1 MTRERE
7 RAAERGLD
15 TSLAASRREFLA
27 ATGMAALVPAAA
39 GKSVGTPDT
48 GDGSGPGR
56 IRNLSAY
63 LEDPTVFAENREP
76 THVTTAI
83 PYESMGTARR
93 ADEPFTELESR
104 FERSSYFR
112 SLDGEWDFRFYERP
126 SEMPDS
132 YDGVTD
138 WDSITV
144 PSVWQTEGYDQ
155 RLYTNNSITWDHYD
169 PSQAGDLVPDEDGL
183 VDVPGVGDDDGA
195 NPVGTYRRT
204 FTVPSEWDGR
214 EVFLHFE
221 GAKQAY
227 FVWIDGEYVG
237 FQQGAMTPGEFDV
250 TDHVAAGEESQVTV
264 QVYRWSDGE
273 ALETIDMFRYSGI
286 HRSVYLYATPQV
298 HMRDFDVRTD
308 LDDDYEDATLSVDV
322 ELANYTDDGRGEYTV
337 TGHLFGPSRTHPGRG
352 PPGNRGKPGR
362 NGGRDK
368 HGRKDGR
375 GEPEWKGNRGKHGR
389 KVATVSASETVGSD
403 GTVLAL
409 ETDVEDPAKWSAE
422 DPTLYT
428 LVLELVSEGETT
440 EVMLEKVGFREYE
453 TTRGEQGAVITVNG
467 EPVNVKGVNRHETD
481 PDSGRTVPIET
492 LREDLETM
500 KRFNVNAIRTSH
512 YPNDPSLY
520 RLADEYGLYVQDEV
534 YVESHWWEELL
545 AHTEVYHDQ
554 AVERFRRMVLRD
566 RNHAS
571 VFSWSTGN
579 EAGTGAE
586 HLEMAA
592 LAMDS
597 DEYLPSDT
605 ADVSGVGTVESYDGP
620 VEGLASDRLMYH
632 QPNGGGWNVEYSD
645 MLGPRYPSVGTLLRT
660 ADGSHIG
667 DGLRSVVMGE
677 YNHAMGNSLG
687 LVHEMWSEHIMPP
700 VRRATNRAG
709 DDGHGAL
716 VGSPDVVPGPEAAP
730 STSTDGAVVLDG
742 RGDYLDVRSVPVSD
756 ETSLGF
762 TVGLSVRDLET
773 SADSPLVAGERYAVR
788 VADGSLEFA
797 IEGDGDAGGEA
808 VTASVPDEL
817 SDDDDDEW
825 HAIVGTAD
833 ADELRLYVDGAELAS
848 EPRSTDGLDAL
859 AVADGDTRVTIG
871 TDAESDAY
879 ASVAIDS
886 VGIYDRAV
894 DADGAADADGTSDE
908 GAVVRY
914 DFADL
919 LRDRSLQGGFVWDW
933 VNQDLNDVTTDG
945 KQFQFYHEDGPDG
958 AFSLNGLLWS
968 DRRPQPELWQL
979 KYSHQPVGV
988 ADADVAA
995 GEIYV
1000 TNQYAF
1006 TSLDAVEGSWEL
1018 VADDETVQSGDL
1030 ELDLPPGESR
1040 CVSVPLDEPDD
1051 VDPGTEYRLTLSFA
1065 LPEGTAYAAAG
1076 HEVAFEQLDVPF
1088 DVPEPEPVDPDAM
1101 APLTVSDGDDIV
1113 VSGEGFEYTFDGD
1126 LGTLSAMQY
1135 DGTDVLERGPLFNA
1149 WRAPIMNEVQQWGS
1163 APADSWYDAGLD
1175 DLTHVVRS
1183 MDVHR
1188 SGDSVVDVA
1197 VESFVE
1203 GAAADVRITPDA
1215 TEFGND
1221 GILRNEPSVVEGV
1234 SGTAVE
1240 FGHGSSLAFEQSDS
1254 LDITD
1259 GGLTLECWVRP
1270 GEPQD
1275 GGDAQTYISKG
1286 GRQYLLKR
1294 RRAGRDGYLEFVF
1307 NAGGGWQVADA
1318 PVPDDWTDGW
1328 HHLAGVWDGTEM
1340 RLYVDGEQRGSSAAF
1355 DGSLT
1360 HVDAPTEVAPG
1371 VADGTA
1377 MDEVRIYDRALSPD
1391 ELETLADDPI
1401 DGAVAWLTLDEFED
1415 VDREG
1420 PGFETSYRY
1429 RVYGSG
1435 DVVLDVETDPNR
1447 QLRSTVEGWLPKVG
1461 VQLELPERFDE
1472 FEWYGRGE
1480 LETYPDRKW
1489 GVPVDR
1495 YAGSVDE
1502 QYVPYLPPTDNGN
1515 KTDTRWATLSDGDVG
1530 LLGVAG
1536 DTSMNVSLEQW
1547 ANLDAAAHQYELEDR
1562 GSVGFNLDHAVTGVG
1577 GTPTDPIDR
1586 YQVEAESATFR
1597 FVLRPFAIEEA
1608 DAMDLANRGFPDED
1622 E

>member
-1 MTRERE
+1 MTQKRGGEAG
-7 RAAERGLD
+7 RAVS
-15 TSLAASRREFLA
+15 TSLAPSRREFLA
-27 ATGMAALVPAAA
+27 ATGLAALVPAVA
-39 GKSVGTPDT
+39 GKSVGAPDT
-48 GDGSGPGR
+48 GDGSSPGR

-63 LEDPTVFAENREP
+63 LEDPSVFAENGEP

-83 PYESMGTARR
+83 PYESVGTARR

-104 FERSSYFR
+104 FEHSPYFR
-112 SLDGEWDFRFYERP
+112 SLNGEWDFRFYERP
-126 SEMPDS
+126 SDVPES

-138 WDSITV
+138 WDSISV

-155 RLYTNNSITWDHYD
+155 RLYMNTAITWDHYD
-169 PSQAGDLVPDEDGL
+169 PSQEGDLVPDEDGL
-183 VDVPGVGDDDGA
+183 VDVPGVGDDGA

-250 TDHVAAGEESQVTV
+250 TDHVSPGEESRVTV

-286 HRSVYLYATPQV
+286 HRSVYLYSTPQV
-298 HMRDFDVRTD
+298 HLRDFDVRTA
-308 LDDDYEDATLSVDV
+308 LDENYEDAALSVDV
-322 ELANYTDDGRGEYTV
+322 ELANYTDDERGEYTV
-337 TGHLFGPSRTHPGRG
+337 TGHLFSPDWADPRRG
-352 PPGNRGKPGR
+352 PPG
-362 NGGRDK
+362 D
-368 HGRKDGR
+368 R
-375 GEPEWKGNRGKHGR
+375 GEPTRDDPPHGR
-389 KVATVSASETVGSD
+389 KVATVSASETVGGD
-403 GTVLAL
+403 GAVLAL
-409 ETDVEDPAKWSAE
+409 EADVENPAKWSAE
-422 DPTLYT
+422 HPVLYT
-428 LVLELVSEGETT
+428 LVLELAADGETT

-453 TTRGEQGAVITVNG
+453 TTRGDQGAVITVNG

-481 PDSGRTVPIET
+481 PDAGRTVPIET

-520 RLADEYGLYVQDEV
+520 RLADEYGIYVQDEV
-534 YVESHWWEELL
+534 YVESHWWEGLV
-545 AHTEVYHDQ
+545 ANTEAYHDQ
-554 AVERFRRMVLRD
+554 AVERFRRMILRD

-586 HLEMAA
+586 HINMAA
-592 LAMDS
+592 LAMDD
-597 DEYLPSDT
+597 DEYLPPDT
-605 ADVSGVGTVESYDGP
+605 ADVSGVESVESYSGP
-620 VEGLASDRLMYH
+620 VEGLAPDRLMYH

-687 LVHEMWSEHIMPP
+687 LVNEMWSGHIMPP
-700 VRRATNRAG
+700 VRRATNRAD

-716 VGSPDVVPGPEAAP
+716 VGSPDVVPGPDAAP
-730 STSTDGAVVLDG
+730 GGSTDGAVVLDG
-742 RGDYLDVRSVPVSD
+742 SGDYLDVRNAPAHD
-756 ETSLGF
+756 GTSPGF
-762 TVGLSVRDLET
+762 TVDLTVRDLDASEH
-773 SADSPLVAGERYAVR
+773 SPLVTGGERYALR
-788 VADGSLEFA
+788 VADGSIAFA
-797 IEGDGDAGGEA
+797 IDGDGET
-808 VTASVPDEL
+808 VTAPVPDGL
-817 SDDDDDEW
+817 NDDEW
-825 HAIVGTAD
+825 HTIVAVCG
-833 ADELRLYVDGAELAS
+833 ADELRLSVDGEELAS
-848 EPRSTDGLDAL
+848 ETHATDEIAG
-859 AVADGDTRVTIG
+859 GDTRVTIG
-871 TDAESDAY
+871 ADAESNAY
-879 ASVAIDS
+879 ASVTIDS

-894 DADGAADADGTSDE
+894 DADEAAAADGSSGE
-908 GAVVRY
+908 GAVLRY

-919 LRDRSLQGGFVWDW
+919 LRDESLQGGFVWDW
-933 VNQDLNDVTTDG
+933 VNQDLNDVTADG
-945 KQFQFYHEDGPDG
+945 EAYQFYHNDGPDG

-979 KYSHQPVGV
+979 KHSHQPVGV
-988 ADADVAA
+988 ADADVAD
-995 GEIYV
+995 GQIYV
-1000 TNQYAF
+1000 TNQYDF
-1006 TSLDAVEGSWEL
+1006 TSLDALDGSWEL

-1030 ELDLPPGESR
+1030 DLALPPGESR

-1051 VDPGTEYRLTLSFA
+1051 VEPGTEYRLNLSFT
-1065 LPEGTAYAAAG
+1065 LPEGTEYADAG
-1076 HEVAFEQLDVPF
+1076 HEVAVEQLDVPF
-1088 DVPEPEPVDPDAM
+1088 DAPDPEPVDPDEM
-1101 APLTVSDGDDIV
+1101 PPLTVSEGDDVV
-1113 VSGEGFEYTFDGD
+1113 VSGEGFEYTFDTD
-1126 LGTLSAMQY
+1126 LGTLSSMRY
-1135 DGTDVLERGPLFNA
+1135 DGTEVLERGPLFNA

-1163 APADSWYDAGLD
+1163 APAYSWYDAGLD
-1175 DLTHVVRS
+1175 DLTHSVESIDVRQS
-1183 MDVHR
+1183 D
-1188 SGDSVVDVA
+1188 DSTVRVD

-1203 GAAADVRITPDA
+1203 GTVTDEQLTPDA

-1221 GILRNEPSVVEGV
+1221 GYLRNEPSIVEGV

-1240 FGHGSSLAFEQSDS
+1240 FGGDSSLAFERSES
-1254 LDITD
+1254 LDITEA
-1259 GGLTLECWVRP
+1259 GLTLECWVRP

-1294 RRAGRDGYLEFVF
+1294 RRADRDGYLEFVF
-1307 NAGGGWQVADA
+1307 NADGGWQVADA
-1318 PVPDDWTDGW
+1318 PVPDDWTEGW

-1340 RLYVDGEQRGSSAAF
+1340 RLYIDGEQQGSSAAF

-1360 HVDAPTEVAPG
+1360 HVDVPTEVAPG

-1377 MDEVRIYDRALSPD
+1377 MDNVRIYDRALSPD
-1391 ELETLADDPI
+1391 ELETLADEPI
-1401 DGAVAWLTLDEFED
+1401 DGAVAWLNLDEFED
-1415 VDREG
+1415 AGQEG

-1435 DVVLDVETDPNR
+1435 DVALEVETDPNGE
-1447 QLRSTVEGWLPKVG
+1447 LRSTVEGWLPKVS

-1472 FEWYGRGE
+1472 FEWYGRGAI
-1480 LETYPDRKW
+1480 ETYPDRKW
-1489 GVPVDR
+1489 GVPVGR

-1515 KTDTRWATLSDGDVG
+1515 KADTRWATLSDGDVG

-1536 DTSMNVSLEQW
+1536 DTTMNVSLEQW
-1547 ANLDAAAHQYELEDR
+1547 ANLDEADHQYELEDR

-1577 GTPTDPIDR
+1577 GTPTDPIQR
-1586 YQVEAESATFR
+1586 YQVEAEPATFR
-1597 FVLRPFAIEEA
+1597 FVLRPFATGKM
-1608 DAMDLANRGFPDED
+1608 DSMDLAAREFPDE
-1622 E
+1622 